1 MFVTAVSPQ
10 SYSTPSWCIKPT
22 YSTRVLIGNWLEE
35 RRKFTRAAEKTPPSI
50 YRKDYVPFPDH
61 RPDLISRWYGKMK
74 GEGLPYKHLITHHQ
88 EPKNRYLI
96 SSYDDHYNRHNYNPG
111 LPLLRTWNGH
121 KLMWLPEPSD
131 FPLLAPPTNYGLYEE
146 LNKRWHTTE
155 ARPRKSIYMSSYLR
169 PPVSAM
175 SLREHAIP
183 VPPPRLHPHPHF

>member
-35 RRKFTRAAEKTPPSI
+35 RRK
-50 YRKDYVPFPDH
+50 
-61 RPDLISRWYGKMK
+61 
-74 GEGLPYKHLITHHQ
+74 GLPYKHLITHHQ